1 MGDKIVVWWKG
12 WLRWGRVDRQVWA
25 GRVGVRVEVS
35 GEVLWRLLSKE
46 EGEEIFG
53 LLKGWKVDPQR
64 LKDELREG

>member
-1 MGDKIVVWWKG
+1 MAKMGT
-12 WLRWGRVDRQVWA
+12 GRQA
-25 GRVGVRVEVS
+25 GVGVGKVGVRVEVS